1 MATPSDDRITVRVG
15 GLEHRDWTSYSID
28 SDLLTPADAWRVAL
42 GIPATRIPAS
52 IKPWAL
58 VEVYLGADLILT
70 GRLDDLGREVDKD
83 TQRLSLSGRDGA
95 AVLVDCSAPIFTRR
109 QASLSE
115 VVDLVARPLG
125 VGKVR
130 VEQEG
135 RKEKIT
141 VEPGQRAWDLLA
153 DACEANGVW
162 AWFEPDGTLVV
173 GGPNYGAAPVATLVM
188 TVDGKG
194 NNVKSLNVRENVTG
208 RYSEVTVL
216 GQTHGTEDEEGKHD
230 IMHRETD
237 PDVPGYRPLIIP
249 AGECDNVEEAKRRAK
264 KKLMDSRLEG
274 FDMVAT
280 VRGHRVGGYQQG
292 RESGEPWRPGMRV
305 HVVSEPHG
313 LDAVYFLMKRTFL
326 GGRDRGRITELG
338 FKEDGVW
345 LPELA
350 DKATSSKKK
359 NKQGPGET
367 VDLWKGRTTVGP
379 DIHGGSQ

>member
-1 MATPSDDRITVRVG
+1 MATPSEDRLTVRVG

-28 SDLLTPADAWRVAL
+28 SDLLTPADAWRVQL
-42 GIPATRIPAS
+42 GIPAGSIPAS
-52 IKPWAL
+52 IAPWAL
-58 VEVYLGADLILT
+58 VEVMLGSDLILT
-70 GRLDDLGREVDKD
+70 GRIDRIERELAKD
-83 TQRLSLSGRDGA
+83 AQTLTLAGRDGA

-109 QASLSE
+109 QASLAE

-125 VGKVR
+125 VDKVR

-173 GGPNYGAAPVATLVM
+173 GGPDYGSAPVATLV
-188 TVDGKG
+188 TALDGKG
-194 NNVKSLNVRENVTG
+194 NNTLSLSVREDVTG

-216 GQTHGTEDEEGKHD
+216 GQTHGTEEQEGKHD

-249 AGECDNVEEAKRRAK
+249 AGECDNVREAERRARK
-264 KKLMDSRLEG
+264 RLMDSRLEG
-274 FDMVAT
+274 FDILAR
-280 VRGHRVGGYQQG
+280 VRGHRVGGHQQG
-292 RESGEPWRPGMRV
+292 KEFGEPWRPGMRV

-313 LDAVYFLMKRTFL
+313 LDGVYFLMKRTFL
-326 GGRDRGRITELG
+326 GGKDRGRITELG
-338 FKEDGVW
+338 LKEDGVW

-350 DKATSSKKK
+350 GKATSGKKGK
-359 NKQGPGET
+359 KGPGEV
-367 VDLWKGRTTVGP
+367 VDLW
-379 DIHGGSQ
+379 

>member
-1 MATPSDDRITVRVG
+1 MRVG

-28 SDLLTPADAWRVAL
+28 SDLLTPADAWRVQL
-42 GIPATRIPAS
+42 GIPAGSIPAS
-52 IKPWAL
+52 IAPWAL
-58 VEVYLGADLILT
+58 VEVMLGSDLILT
-70 GRLDDLGREVDKD
+70 GRIDRIERELAKD
-83 TQRLSLSGRDGA
+83 AQTLTLAGRDGA

-109 QASLSE
+109 QASLAE

-125 VGKVR
+125 VDKVR

-173 GGPNYGAAPVATLVM
+173 GGPDYSAAPVATLV
-188 TVDGKG
+188 TALDGKG
-194 NNVKSLNVRENVTG
+194 NNTLSLSVREDVTG

-216 GQTHGTEDEEGKHD
+216 GQTHGTEDQEGKHD

-249 AGECDNVEEAKRRAK
+249 AGECDNVREAERRARK
-264 KKLMDSRLEG
+264 RLMDSRLEG
-274 FDMVAT
+274 FDILAR
-280 VRGHRVGGYQQG
+280 VRGHRVGGHQQG
-292 RESGEPWRPGMRV
+292 KESGEPWRPGMRV
-305 HVVSEPHG
+305 HVVSEHHG
-313 LDAVYFLMKRTFL
+313 LDGVYFLMKRTFL
-326 GGRDRGRITELG
+326 GGKDRGRITELG
-338 FKEDGVW
+338 LKEDGVW

-350 DKATSSKKK
+350 GKATSSKKGK
-359 NKQGPGET
+359 KGPGEV
-367 VDLWKGRTTVGP
+367 VDLW
-379 DIHGGSQ
+379 

>member
-1 MATPSDDRITVRVG
+1 MATPSEDRVTIRVG

-28 SDLLTPADAWRVAL
+28 SDLLTPADAWRVTL
-42 GIPATRIPAS
+42 GIPAASIPAS
-52 IKPWAL
+52 IAPWAL
-58 VEVYLGADLILT
+58 VEVRLGADLILT
-70 GRLDDLGREVDKD
+70 GRLDNLEREVSKD

-109 QASLSE
+109 QASLAE

-125 VGKVR
+125 VDKVR

-135 RKEKIT
+135 RKEKIS

-153 DACEANGVW
+153 EACEANGVW

-173 GGPNYGAAPVATLVM
+173 GGPDYSAAPVATLVM
-188 TVDGKG
+188 AFDGKA
-194 NNVKSLNVRENVTG
+194 NNVTSLAVRQNVTG

-216 GQTHGTEDEEGKHD
+216 GQTHGTEDQDGRHD

-249 AGECDNVEEAKRRAK
+249 AGECDNVEEAKRRAR

-274 FDMVAT
+274 FEMVAT
-280 VRGHRVGGYQQG
+280 VRGHRVGGQ
-292 RESGEPWRPGMRV
+292 SGEPWRPGMRV
-305 HVVSEPHG
+305 NVISEPHG
-313 LDAVYFLMKRTFL
+313 LDGTYFLMKRTFL
-326 GGRDRGRITELG
+326 GGRDRGRITELVL
-338 FKEDGVW
+338 KEDGVW

-350 DKATSSKKK
+350 GKAASTGKKGK
-359 NKQGPGET
+359 KGPGET
-367 VDLWKGRTTVGP
+367 VDLW
-379 DIHGGSQ
+379 